1 MKPNDPTRQSMH
13 TKAGSAAFRQAVVDE
28 PALRAALAEADIV
41 PQLMVQA
48 QLSGDTDL
56 LDRARPHVTGG
67 WSYMQD
73 IPAALAAEIRERL
86 VRTLTA
92 RAAGPAPGAAAD
104 HDDLSPAMFSCVMG
118 TGVGALVPDDY
129 VSMMLEE
136 VGAEKR
142 DSRSV
147 NWRRPVPESSRNAFH
162 VLIVGAGMSGLCM
175 GIKLREAGIPFTI
188 IEKNDAVG
196 GTWYENDY
204 PGCAVDIPNHF
215 YSFSFEPKSDWTRH
229 FARRGE
235 LWKYLEHCADKYG
248 IRPNIRFRT
257 ELVSARYDEAGA
269 LWHVTVRDAAG
280 REEVLQGRAFVP
292 GVGQLNRPAIPDIPG
307 LADFGGPAFHTA
319 RWDHGV
325 DLRGKRVAMIGTGA
339 SAMQAGPTIAPVVD
353 RLTVFQRGRH
363 WCLPHPLYHAEVSPG
378 MQWACA
384 NIPYF
389 GQWYRFQ
396 LFWASGDG
404 LYSMLQVDPGWG
416 SPELSLNAESHA
428 FRERLLAHMRQEL
441 GDRPDLLAKAMPGYP
456 PYGKR
461 MLRDNG
467 WYKMLKRPNVTL
479 SDRGVARVEP
489 GGIVDGDGVR
499 HAIDLIVLA
508 TGFQATR
515 MLADIEIT
523 GRGGV
528 NLRELWGED
537 NPRAHLGITVPGFP
551 NMFLMQGPNTILSHG
566 GSMFF
571 HTECQVRY
579 AMQCIRELIE
589 GGHAAMDCRLPV
601 YEEFN
606 RRVDEAHSRM
616 VWTHRGVKNWY
627 KNKDGRVTAV
637 SPWRLVDYWRLTAAL
652 NPSDYRFLAAQP
664 RATG

>member
-1 MKPNDPTRQSMH
+1 MQGNQSSATADLSVH
-13 TKAGSAAFRQAVVDE
+13 ARATAGEFRHAVSDE
-28 PALRAALAEADIV
+28 AALRAALERADVV

-56 LDRARPHVTGG
+56 LERARPHISGG

-73 IPAALAAEIRERL
+73 VPAGLAAEIRERL
-86 VRTLTA
+86 VQTLKS
-92 RAAGPAPGAAAD
+92 RAAGGAPAG
-104 HDDLSPAMFSCVMG
+104 HDDLSPGMFGRVMS

-136 VGAEKR
+136 VGAGKH
-142 DSRSV
+142 DVRSV
-147 NWRRPVPESSRNAFH
+147 RWRRPGTGAARKAFH

-188 IEKNDAVG
+188 IDKNDAVG

-215 YSFSFEPKSDWTRH
+215 YSFSFEPKADWSRH
-229 FARRGE
+229 FARRAE

-248 IRPNIRFRT
+248 IRDSIRFRT
-257 ELVSARYDEAGA
+257 EALAARYDAA
-269 LWHVTVRDAAG
+269 RAVWQLTVRDAQG
-280 REEVLQGRAFVP
+280 RTEVLEGQAFVP
-292 GVGQLNRPAIPDIPG
+292 GVGQLNLPSIPDIPG
-307 LADFGGPAFHTA
+307 LQGFGGPVFHTA

-325 DLRGKRVAMIGTGA
+325 DLRGRKVAMIGTGA
-339 SAMQAGPTIAPVVD
+339 SGMQAGPSIAPLVG

-363 WCLPHPLYHAEVSPG
+363 WCLPHPLYHAEVDAG

-384 NIPYF
+384 HIPYF
-389 GQWYRFQ
+389 GQWYRFL

-404 LYSMLQVDPGWG
+404 LYPMLQVDPDWKF
-416 SPELSLNAESHA
+416 PELSLNAESHA
-428 FRERLLAHMRQEL
+428 FRERLLAHMRTEL
-441 GDRPDLLAKAMPGYP
+441 DGRPDLLDKAVPSYP

-467 WYKMLKRPNVTL
+467 WYKMLKRDNVTL
-479 SDRGVARVEP
+479 ADRGIASVEP
-489 GGIVDGDGVR
+489 GAIIDGEGVR
-499 HAIDLIVLA
+499 HAADVIVLA

-515 MLADIEIT
+515 MLANIEIT
-523 GRGGV
+523 GRGGR

-589 GGHAAMDCRLPV
+589 GGHAAMDCRRQV

-616 VWTHRGVKNWY
+616 VWTHKGVKNWY
-627 KNKDGRVTAV
+627 RNAGGRVTAV
-637 SPWRLVDYWRLTAAL
+637 SPWRLVDYWKLTASL
-652 NPSDYRFLAAQP
+652 NPTDFVFEAPGSPAE
-664 RATG
+664 T